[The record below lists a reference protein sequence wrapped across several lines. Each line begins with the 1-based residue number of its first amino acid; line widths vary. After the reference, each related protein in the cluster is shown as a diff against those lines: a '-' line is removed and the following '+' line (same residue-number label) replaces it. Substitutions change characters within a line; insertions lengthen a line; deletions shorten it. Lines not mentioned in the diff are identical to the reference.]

1 MATNNQSPGV
11 MKIAQCCEGNVRKI
25 TISRTKTREPIAL
38 CAACRYI
45 PCTIPMAARPQTR
58 EQHAR

>member
-25 TISRTKTREPIAL
+25 TVSPWGSIRQARFRLQYAFGLGIFIDAMHAL
-38 CAACRYI
+38 RV
-45 PCTIPMAARPQTR
+45 
-58 EQHAR
+58 